1 MKRLAVLI
9 ALLVLAA
16 PASAQEGVDDATG
29 QLNETVEDGRNAT
42 NGILDGLSG
51 IAEGIGD
58 AAEATGDGIA
68 KGAGAVGKGLAG
80 LVRFAGTAVL
90 ATVTIVAQT
99 GAATSQAFADAIS
112 GLGAGAGF
120 VGAAG
125 FTAVP
130 TAGAN
135 GITLATHM
143 SWLQRFTLERGMAAD
158 PIDGGLVALAR
169 FEWLVGIRSSLNLL
183 GAGSQ
188 LLVYW
193 SLKALPLAL
202 FSVIAFTSPL
212 FLILFSWLLLGEK
225 IGPRRALAVALGFLG
240 VVLAY
245 LPGIQGVEASAL
257 NLAALAALAASFTYA
272 LVLITINRMEEEGT
286 GTLGFYNTL
295 GHVVLLWPVIFLD
308 WQPVESADWFWLA
321 GLGILTGS
329 GWVMTVHAYRIAA
342 ASLLASYEYLYLVWA
357 GLFGF
362 LFFDELLG
370 LAFWLSALLIVG
382 SGLYLA
388 RREHI
393 ETAAMHHVGELRAG
407 RKRKKDRQDGGG
419 S

>member
-1 MKRLAVLI
+1 MHPKWHGILLLSTAV
-9 ALLVLAA
+9 AFFA
-16 PASAQEGVDDATG
+16 GVDALTKFLRADYGAL
-29 QLNETVEDGRNAT
+29 QLLFIAMSFSLIPVTAQ
-42 NGILDGLSG
+42 GLWTQK
-51 IAEGIGD
+51 
-58 AAEATGDGIA
+58 AALFRLRRRRLM
-68 KGAGAVGKGLAG
+68 AVQ
-80 LVRFAGTAVL
+80 
-90 ATVTIVAQT
+90 I
-99 GAATSQAFADAIS
+99 
-112 GLGAGAGF
+112 
-120 VGAAG
+120 
-125 FTAVP
+125 
-130 TAGAN
+130 
-135 GITLATHM
+135 
-143 SWLQRFTLERGMAAD
+143 
-158 PIDGGLVALAR
+158 
-169 FEWLVGIRSSLNLL
+169 LL

>member
-1 MKRLAVLI
+1 MHPKWHGILLLSTAV
-9 ALLVLAA
+9 AFFA
-16 PASAQEGVDDATG
+16 GVDALTKFLRADYGAL
-29 QLNETVEDGRNAT
+29 QLLFIAMSFSLIPVTAQ
-42 NGILDGLSG
+42 GLWTQK
-51 IAEGIGD
+51 
-58 AAEATGDGIA
+58 AALFRLRRRRLM
-68 KGAGAVGKGLAG
+68 AVQ
-80 LVRFAGTAVL
+80 
-90 ATVTIVAQT
+90 I
-99 GAATSQAFADAIS
+99 
-112 GLGAGAGF
+112 
-120 VGAAG
+120 
-125 FTAVP
+125 
-130 TAGAN
+130 
-135 GITLATHM
+135 
-143 SWLQRFTLERGMAAD
+143 
-158 PIDGGLVALAR
+158 
-169 FEWLVGIRSSLNLL
+169 LL

-342 ASLLASYEYLYLVWA
+342 ASLLRDRS
-357 GLFGF
+357 
-362 LFFDELLG
+362 
-370 LAFWLSALLIVG
+370 
-382 SGLYLA
+382 
-388 RREHI
+388 RRS
-393 ETAAMHHVGELRAG
+393 MLRA
-407 RKRKKDRQDGGG
+407 RSLKG
-419 S
+419 SPRLR